1 MTETY
6 DLAVIGAGAAGLMA
20 ADFATRL
27 GARVVLV
34 EKNCIGGDCTWT
46 GCVPSKA
53 LLKVAKV
60 AHETRNA
67 AHYGVLTTPPQVDM
81 AKVREYIRRAIED
94 RYQDETPERLASQG
108 IDVISGAARFLD
120 AHTMQVSGH
129 SLSAKKFII
138 STGAHPFIPDI
149 PGLQDVPFLTNLNIF
164 DNDRLPER
172 LIVIGA
178 GPIGAEFSQAYQRL
192 GSQVTLVDIG
202 LLPRDEPEVAEV
214 LGGVFKREGIRFV
227 QGLITEARSAGDEIE
242 ISVQEQKFQGDM
254 LLVAVGRTPKVTGL
268 DLEKAGVAYSPKG
281 IQVDDKLRT
290 TTKHIYAAG
299 DCVGGHQ
306 FTHFAGWQG
315 FKAVRNALLPGSSS
329 GFTDWMPWTTFTD
342 PEVAHVGLTE
352 TQARDK
358 HGTSVRVARW
368 DMAHLDRA
376 VVENNR
382 DGFIKIVHQKD
393 GTLLGATIVSERAGE
408 AITEF
413 VQALKHGFKMRDLAD
428 AIHVYPTYSTAV
440 QRLAGD
446 VAMDDFLGS
455 LSGKLVRSLSM

>member
-1 MTETY
+1 
-6 DLAVIGAGAAGLMA
+6 
-20 ADFATRL
+20 
-27 GARVVLV
+27 
-34 EKNCIGGDCTWT
+34 
-46 GCVPSKA
+46 
-53 LLKVAKV
+53 
-60 AHETRNA
+60 
-67 AHYGVLTTPPQVDM
+67 
-81 AKVREYIRRAIED
+81 
-94 RYQDETPERLASQG
+94 
-108 IDVISGAARFLD
+108 
-120 AHTMQVSGH
+120 
-129 SLSAKKFII
+129 
-138 STGAHPFIPDI
+138 
-149 PGLQDVPFLTNLNIF
+149 
-164 DNDRLPER
+164 
-172 LIVIGA
+172 
-178 GPIGAEFSQAYQRL
+178 
-192 GSQVTLVDIG
+192 
-202 LLPRDEPEVAEV
+202 
-214 LGGVFKREGIRFV
+214 
-227 QGLITEARSAGDEIE
+227 
-242 ISVQEQKFQGDM
+242 M

-290 TTKHIYAAG
+290 TAKHIYAAG

>member
-1 MTETY
+1 
-6 DLAVIGAGAAGLMA
+6 
-20 ADFATRL
+20 
-27 GARVVLV
+27 
-34 EKNCIGGDCTWT
+34 
-46 GCVPSKA
+46 
-53 LLKVAKV
+53 
-60 AHETRNA
+60 
-67 AHYGVLTTPPQVDM
+67 
-81 AKVREYIRRAIED
+81 VREYVRRAIED

-120 AHTMQVSGH
+120 AHTIQVGGQ

-138 STGAHPFIPDI
+138 ATGAYPFIPDI
-149 PGLQDVPFLTNLNIF
+149 PGLRDVPFLTNLNIF

-214 LGGVFKREGIRFV
+214 LDRVFRREGIRFV
-227 QGLITEARSAGDEIE
+227 QGLVTEARSAGDQIE
-242 ISVQEQKFQGDM
+242 IGVQEQRLQGDM
-254 LLVAVGRTPKVTGL
+254 LVVAVGRTPIVTGL

-342 PEVAHVGLTE
+342 PEVAREQSGWLY
-352 TQARDK
+352 Q
-358 HGTSVRVARW
+358 
-368 DMAHLDRA
+368 
-376 VVENNR
+376 NR
-382 DGFIKIVHQKD
+382 P
-393 GTLLGATIVSERAGE
+393 SERRHAAGSYHRFR
-408 AITEF
+408 TC
-413 VQALKHGFKMRDLAD
+413 R
-428 AIHVYPTYSTAV
+428 
-440 QRLAGD
+440 
-446 VAMDDFLGS
+446 
-455 LSGKLVRSLSM
+455 

>member
-1 MTETY
+1 VTTTY

-81 AKVREYIRRAIED
+81 VKVREYIRRAIQD

-108 IDVISGAARFLD
+108 IDVISGAARFFD
-120 AHTMQVSGH
+120 AKTMQVNGH
-129 SLSAKKFII
+129 SLSAKKFVI
-138 STGAHPFIPDI
+138 STGAHPFVPDI
-149 PGLQDVPFLTNLNIF
+149 PGLREVPFLTNLNIF
-164 DNDRLPER
+164 DNDRLPR
-172 LIVIGA
+172 HLIIIGA

-202 LLPRDEPEVAEV
+202 LLPRDEPEAAEV
-214 LGGVFKREGIRFV
+214 LGRVFKREGIRFV
-227 QGLITEARSAGDEIE
+227 QGLVTEVRSGGDEIE
-242 ISVQEQKFQGDM
+242 ISVREQKIRGDM
-254 LLVAVGRTPKVTGL
+254 LLLAVGRTPNVAGL
-268 DLEKAGVAYSPKG
+268 DLEKAGVEYSAKG

-290 TTKHIYAAG
+290 ATKHIYAAG

-315 FKAVRNALLPGSSS
+315 YKAVRNALLPGSSS
-329 GFTDWMPWTTFTD
+329 GFTDWVPWTTFTD

-358 HGTSVRVARW
+358 YGTSVRVARW
-368 DMAHLDRA
+368 NMAHLDRA
-376 VVENNR
+376 VVENSR
-382 DGFIKIVHQKD
+382 DGFIKIVHQKN
-393 GTLLGATIVSERAGE
+393 GKLLGATIVSERAGE

-413 VQALKHGFKMRDLAD
+413 VQALGHGFKMRDLAD

-446 VAMDDFLGS
+446 VAMDNFLGS
-455 LSGKLVRSLSM
+455 LTGKLVRSLSI

>member
-1 MTETY
+1 
-6 DLAVIGAGAAGLMA
+6 
-20 ADFATRL
+20 
-27 GARVVLV
+27 
-34 EKNCIGGDCTWT
+34 
-46 GCVPSKA
+46 
-53 LLKVAKV
+53 
-60 AHETRNA
+60 
-67 AHYGVLTTPPQVDM
+67 
-81 AKVREYIRRAIED
+81 
-94 RYQDETPERLASQG
+94 
-108 IDVISGAARFLD
+108 
-120 AHTMQVSGH
+120 
-129 SLSAKKFII
+129 
-138 STGAHPFIPDI
+138 
-149 PGLQDVPFLTNLNIF
+149 
-164 DNDRLPER
+164 
-172 LIVIGA
+172 
-178 GPIGAEFSQAYQRL
+178 L

-214 LGGVFKREGIRFV
+214 MGRVFAREGIRFV
-227 QGLITEARSAGDEIE
+227 EGLVTEARPAGDEIE
-242 ISVQEQKFQGDM
+242 TSVQEQKFRGDM

-290 TTKHIYAAG
+290 TAKHIYAAG

-306 FTHFAGWQG
+306 FTHLAGWQG
-315 FKAVRNALLPGSSS
+315 FKAMRNALLPGRSS
-329 GFTDWMPWTTFTD
+329 GFPEWVPWTTFTD

-352 TQARDK
+352 AQAREK

-368 DMAHLDRA
+368 DMAQLDRA

-393 GTLLGATIVSERAGE
+393 GPLLGATIVSERAGE

-446 VAMDDFLGS
+446 VVMENFLSS